1 MEICFLR
8 NFVCLFVIAVS
19 AVPASNFKK
28 VNLMSL
34 SKASVEN
41 NHNVS
46 TNFFA
51 ATIENENETVVVFGD
66 RVWKKHG
73 FFNAIKP
80 DFNMEKV
87 NHPVNTLF
95 YINQAYLTVKNNKK
109 IFYCDDFILGQII
122 ESSNPPENIL
132 SYTLKENEFRMIR
145 PKYDR
150 STGQFKGLYET
161 VRVLVVRGSPE
172 EVFLNYGYD
181 QNELKVLYSH
191 YRRKILSSFHRHN
204 I

>member
-1 MEICFLR
+1 M
-8 NFVCLFVIAVS
+8 
-19 AVPASNFKK
+19 
-28 VNLMSL
+28 
-34 SKASVEN
+34 
-41 NHNVS
+41 
-46 TNFFA
+46 
-51 ATIENENETVVVFGD
+51 
-66 RVWKKHG
+66 
-73 FFNAIKP
+73 
-80 DFNMEKV
+80 

-132 SYTLKENEFRMIR
+132 SYTLKENEVPMIR

-161 VRVLVVRGSPE
+161 VRVLVVKGPPE

-181 QNELKVLYSH
+181 QNESKVLYSH
-191 YRRKILSSFHRHN
+191 HRRKMLSSFHRHN